1 MLYAMPQRFGFKG
14 TFHHA
19 LRGAGSV
26 LHPIFVPRPSDPAL
40 HDALALQEDFAVV
53 GQDMWDA
60 VALFEEV
67 SNLSSRSAQNQ
78 EAEPNA
84 DDSSRQA

>member
-1 MLYAMPQRFGFKG
+1 MPQRFGFKKS
-14 TFHHA
+14 FRHV

-40 HDALALQEDFAVV
+40 HDALALQKDFAVV

-60 VALFEEV
+60 VALLEEE